1 MAFTDVVFRSL
12 FEPFTEPMS
21 RTLQFAL
28 FLTILLTLFGGFQY
42 YLFRSYKR
50 WVRLSFPADRLPQ
63 GVRTALTVMVVGNLL
78 FVLQFVARSF
88 GWHTSPLGQIFIVLP
103 AAFYF
108 ASVIT
113 GFVLLLLLDL
123 VRALRFGAAHTVS
136 ILKGISRRA
145 STSYTPPSET
155 VNNGRRTFLKIGGA
169 GILAAAVGAPV
180 LASLSTARDYQIVR
194 LPLFFKNLPASLRG
208 LTLAHISD
216 LHSGPFMSN
225 RNMLEIFEIVNS
237 LHPHLTFVTG
247 DFVDSSDSEIEPLVK
262 AIGILKAEYGVL
274 GCMGNHDHFA
284 TVERVHAGLT
294 DSNIHIL
301 NNDHLSIPINGERL
315 TVVGIDD
322 AGRGNRNFAR
332 LDLATRGLP
341 PDAFR
346 VLLSHRP
353 DFFAQ
358 AKAAEMDLTLAGHTH
373 GGQVGGEVLG
383 FGIYPVN
390 LVYQYSMGHY
400 IEDGKQLYVN
410 VGVGMVGA
418 PIRLVR
424 PEITLLTLND
434 A

>member
-1 MAFTDVVFRSL
+1 MAFTDVVLCSL

-21 RTLQFAL
+21 RLLQFGL
-28 FLTILLTLFGGFQY
+28 FFTILLTLFGSFQY

-50 WVRLSFPADRLPQ
+50 WVRSSFPADRLPQ
-63 GVRTALTVMVVGNLL
+63 WVRTALTVMVVGNFL

-145 STSYTPPSET
+145 STSYAPPSEA
-155 VNNGRRTFLKIGGA
+155 VNNGRRTFLKISGA
-169 GILAAAVGAPV
+169 GILAAAVGIPV

-194 LPLFFKNLPASLRG
+194 LPLFFENLPTSLRG

-284 TVERVHAGLT
+284 TAERVHAGLT

-301 NNDHLSIPINGERL
+301 NNDHLSIPINGEHL
-315 TVVGIDD
+315 TVVGVDD

-332 LDLATRGLP
+332 LDLATQGLP
-341 PDAFR
+341 PDPFR

-358 AKAAEMDLTLAGHTH
+358 AKAAQMDLTLAGHTH

>member
-1 MAFTDVVFRSL
+1 
-12 FEPFTEPMS
+12 MS
-21 RTLQFAL
+21 RLFQFAL
-28 FLTILLTLFGGFQY
+28 FFAILLTLFGGFQY
-42 YLFRSYKR
+42 YLFRFYKR
-50 WVRLSFPADRLPQ
+50 WVRLSFPAERQPRW
-63 GVRTALTVMVVGNLL
+63 VRTALMVLVAGNLL
-78 FVLQFVARSF
+78 FVLQFVARSL

-103 AAFYF
+103 SAFYF

-113 GFVLLLLLDL
+113 GFVLVLLFDL
-123 VRALRFGAAHTVS
+123 VRAFRFGVAHTASVLNGVS
-136 ILKGISRRA
+136 RIA
-145 STSYTPPSET
+145 STSYTPPAEA
-155 VNNGRRTFLKIGGA
+155 VNKGRRAFLKVGGA
-169 GILAAAVGAPV
+169 GILAVAAGAPV
-180 LASLSTARDYQIVR
+180 LASLATARDYQIVR
-194 LPLFFKNLPASLRG
+194 LPLFFESLPASLRG

-294 DSNIHIL
+294 DRALHVL
-301 NNDHLSIPINGERL
+301 NNDHLSIPINGEHL
-315 TVVGIDD
+315 TVIGVDD

-332 LDLATRGLP
+332 LDLATQGLP
-341 PDAFR
+341 SDTFR

-353 DFFAQ
+353 DFFAP
-358 AKAAEMDLTLAGHTH
+358 AKAAGMDLTLAGHTH
-373 GGQVGGEVLG
+373 GGQVGGEIFGL
-383 FGIYPVN
+383 GIYPVN

>member
-1 MAFTDVVFRSL
+1 
-12 FEPFTEPMS
+12 MS
-21 RTLQFAL
+21 RLFQFAL
-28 FLTILLTLFGGFQY
+28 FFAILLTLFGGFQY

-50 WVRLSFPADRLPQ
+50 WVRLSFPAERQPRW
-63 GVRTALTVMVVGNLL
+63 VRTALMVLVAGNFL
-78 FVLQFVARSF
+78 FVLQFVARSL
-88 GWHTSPLGQIFIVLP
+88 GWHTSPIGQIFIVLP
-103 AAFYF
+103 SAFYF

-113 GFVLLLLLDL
+113 GFVLVLLLDL
-123 VRALRFGAAHTVS
+123 VRALRFSVAHTVS
-136 ILKGISRRA
+136 VLNGVSRIA
-145 STSYTPPSET
+145 STSYTPPAEA
-155 VNNGRRTFLKIGGA
+155 VNEGRRAFLRVGGA
-169 GILAAAVGAPV
+169 GILAAAAGAPV
-180 LASLSTARDYQIVR
+180 LASLATARDYQIVR

-294 DSNIHIL
+294 DRALRIL
-301 NNDHLSIPINGERL
+301 NNDHLSIPINGEHL
-315 TVVGIDD
+315 TVIGVDD

-332 LDLATRGLP
+332 LDLATQGLP
-341 PDAFR
+341 SDTFR

-358 AKAAEMDLTLAGHTH
+358 AKAAGMDLTLAGHTH
-373 GGQVGGEVLG
+373 GGQVGGEILG